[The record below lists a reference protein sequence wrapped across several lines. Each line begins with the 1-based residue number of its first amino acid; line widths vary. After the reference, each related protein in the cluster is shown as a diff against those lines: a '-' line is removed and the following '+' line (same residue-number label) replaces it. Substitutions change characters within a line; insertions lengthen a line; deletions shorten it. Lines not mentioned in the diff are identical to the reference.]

1 MSVHERVPDDPQ
13 QYPPDG
19 VAGMIADALPEA
31 FGVEIRP
38 DRERVIVVPR
48 GELDLGTVG
57 QLAEAIDGVV
67 ASGFREVVLDL
78 RHLGCI
84 DSSGLHLVVAQARR
98 PDATVRVIDGTAPIA
113 RVFDIS
119 GVRDLLPFL
128 TPSEVR
134 SLP

>member
-1 MSVHERVPDDPQ
+1 MAAEVLPDP
-13 QYPPDG
+13 
-19 VAGMIADALPEA
+19 

-38 DRERVIVVPR
+38 DRRRVIVVPS

-67 ASGFREVVLDL
+67 DSGFQDVVLDL
-78 RHLGCI
+78 RRLGFI

-119 GVRDLLPFL
+119 GLRDALPFL
-128 TPSEVR
+128 TPSEIR
-134 SLP
+134 TLP